1 MSKIL
6 SDERRKIDERRRKNS
21 VVIFVLNRAIEWNS
35 WFIKFSYSITSSKVW
50 DVMWLCGDNEKYS
63 ILFYFNHITLFC
75 KYSLVSSRFFICQ
88 SICMCDWVCV
98 KEFYFF
104 EFLFVVIILSISFWI
119 SVEISVYLVT
129 VCRLFRDCME
139 FYFVE

>member
-6 SDERRKIDERRRKNS
+6 SDERRKVDERRRKNS

-88 SICMCDWVCV
+88 SMCMCERVL
-98 KEFYFF
+98 
-104 EFLFVVIILSISFWI
+104 FLWISFRCYHFINLILNFGWNFRILSN
-119 SVEISVYLVT
+119 SVSIV
-129 VCRLFRDCME
+129 RDCME